1 MSLEDAKVY
10 LRRLATDKE
19 FIATVK
25 AATSSGERIAVIHAA
40 GYDFDL
46 KELAEARSFELSDEE
61 SRKIA
66 LSDEEL
72 AAIAGG
78 GGCGFTHESEGHC
91 GATHEEEGHC
101 GYTHEMEGCSSDY
114 NR

>member
-1 MSLEDAKVY
+1 MSVENAKNY

-25 AATSSGERIAVIHAA
+25 AAGSSEERVAVIHAA
-40 GYDFDL
+40 GYDFTL
-46 KELAEARSFELSDEE
+46 AELAEARSFELSDEE

-66 LSDEEL
+66 LSDEDL

-78 GGCGFTHESEGHC
+78 GGCGYTHESEGHC
-91 GATHEEEGHC
+91 GKTHEGEGAC
-101 GYTHEMEGCSSDY
+101 YLELRPS
-114 NR
+114 

>member
-1 MSLEDAKVY
+1 MSVENGKSY

-25 AATSSGERIAVIHAA
+25 AAGSSEERVAVIHAA
-40 GYDFDL
+40 GYDFTL
-46 KELAEARSFELSDEE
+46 AELAEARSFELSDEE

-66 LSDEEL
+66 LSDEDL

-78 GGCGFTHESEGHC
+78 GGCGWTHESEGHC
-91 GATHEEEGHC
+91 GFTHENETC
-101 GYTHEMEGCSSDY
+101 GSMEAL
-114 NR
+114 

>member
-1 MSLEDAKVY
+1 MSVEDAKNY
-10 LRRLATDKE
+10 LHRLATDKE
-19 FIATVK
+19 LIATVK
-25 AATSSGERIAVIHAA
+25 AATSAEERVAVIHAA

-72 AAIAGG
+72 TAIAGG
-78 GGCGFTHESEGHC
+78 GGCGYTHESEGHC
-91 GATHEEEGHC
+91 GRTHEG
-101 GYTHEMEGCSSDY
+101 EGCPLDSQP
-114 NR
+114 

>member
-1 MSLEDAKVY
+1 MSVEDARNY

-25 AATSSGERIAVIHAA
+25 AATSSGERLAVIHAA

-61 SRKIA
+61 SRRIA

-72 AAIAGG
+72 TAISGG
-78 GGCGFTHESEGHC
+78 GHCGWTHESEGHC
-91 GATHEEEGHC
+91 GKTHEG
-101 GYTHEMEGCSSDY
+101 EGCRQGRMPGKY
-114 NR
+114 LI

>member
-1 MSLEDAKVY
+1 MSVEDAKNY

-19 FIATVK
+19 LIAAVK
-25 AATSSGERIAVIHAA
+25 AATTSAERLAVIQAA

-66 LSDEEL
+66 LSDEDL

-78 GGCGFTHESEGHC
+78 GGCGWTHESEGHC
-91 GATHEEEGHC
+91 GRTHEG
-101 GYTHEMEGCSSDY
+101 EGCGQGRLRGKY
-114 NR
+114 MI

>member
-1 MSLEDAKVY
+1 MSVEDAKNY

-19 FIATVK
+19 FVATVK

-72 AAIAGG
+72 TAISGG
-78 GGCGFTHESEGHC
+78 GHCGWTHESEGHC
-91 GATHEEEGHC
+91 GKTHEG
-101 GYTHEMEGCSSDY
+101 EGCGQGRLRGKY
-114 NR
+114 MI

>member
-1 MSLEDAKVY
+1 MSVEDAKNY

-19 FIATVK
+19 FVAAVK
-25 AATSSGERIAVIHAA
+25 AAMSSGERVAVIHAA

-46 KELAEARSFELSDEE
+46 KELAEARSLELSDEE

-66 LSDEEL
+66 LSDEDL

-78 GGCGFTHESEGHC
+78 GGCGWTHESEGHC
-91 GATHEEEGHC
+91 GHTHEGESHPC
-101 GYTHEMEGCSSDY
+101 TIDKM
-114 NR
+114 

>member
-1 MSLEDAKVY
+1 MSLEDAKNY
-10 LRRLATDKE
+10 LRRLATDNE
-19 FIATVK
+19 FVATVK

-78 GGCGFTHESEGHC
+78 GGCGWTHESEGHC
-91 GATHEEEGHC
+91 GKTHEGEGAC
-101 GYTHEMEGCSSDY
+101 YLELRPS
-114 NR
+114 